1 MIKFKKKKIVKRNH
15 LAGRSL
21 KKIGSFGVLPCNGVG
36 LKNMLNFFDISISDI
51 YWYFPPWI
59 EMLVTPLVVVQIVGI
74 DLLRELGFVI
84 VLRPVHIYHSS
95 TFWGFANEML
105 VKLL

>member
-1 MIKFKKKKIVKRNH
+1 
-15 LAGRSL
+15 
-21 KKIGSFGVLPCNGVG
+21 
-36 LKNMLNFFDISISDI
+36 
-51 YWYFPPWI
+51 
-59 EMLVTPLVVVQIVGI
+59 MLVTPLVIVQIVGI

-95 TFWGFANEML
+95 TFWGLPNEML

>member
-1 MIKFKKKKIVKRNH
+1 
-15 LAGRSL
+15 
-21 KKIGSFGVLPCNGVG
+21 
-36 LKNMLNFFDISISDI
+36 MLNIFDISISDI
-51 YWYFPPWI
+51 YQYIPPWI

-95 TFWGFANEML
+95 TFWGLPNEIL